1 MSVYVA
7 YLIAGIA
14 YVKNGKHL
22 MTGIK
27 YDTQCNIRYDR
38 NNVCQNL
45 LNISYDWN
53 KMCHSMLH
61 TL

>member
-1 MSVYVA
+1 
-7 YLIAGIA
+7 
-14 YVKNGKHL
+14 

-45 LNISYDWN
+45 LNVSYDWN

-61 TL
+61 TLWQA

>member
-1 MSVYVA
+1 
-7 YLIAGIA
+7 
-14 YVKNGKHL
+14 
-22 MTGIK
+22 MTGMK

-45 LNISYDWN
+45 PNISYDWN